1 MGLVLVEEMITE
13 RSKIIREMDAKY
25 NILCA
30 KKVQEARIVA
40 FKEVLDTIEQLQKR
54 GWEKGSILDSVIGKL
69 FGDSQ
74 KGSK

>member
-1 MGLVLVEEMITE
+1 MVTE
-13 RSKIIREMDAKY
+13 RARIIRELDKKW
-25 NILCA
+25 NSLCA